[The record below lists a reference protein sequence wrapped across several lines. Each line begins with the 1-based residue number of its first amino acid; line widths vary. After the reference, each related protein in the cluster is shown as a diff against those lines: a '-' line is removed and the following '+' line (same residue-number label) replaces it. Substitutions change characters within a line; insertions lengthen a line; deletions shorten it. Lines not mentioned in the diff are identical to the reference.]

1 MRNILVVLML
11 LFFFNG
17 NMALSAVPS
26 AGPSV
31 DKALSKPAVWLD
43 KRNGD
48 VIIADS
54 PEIITLN
61 KRMQADNMPELPNYP
76 AYISGE
82 KLKSYIQE
90 YEFDSDLYVNEKL
103 LTSAQSAVLAAD
115 RNLRGIAEE
124 TEVKYG
130 VVVQRTNLRSLPTDL
145 KAFSEPDDKIFD
157 RWQET
162 AVDPAEPVVVL
173 HYNEKRNFIYI
184 QMRNYRGWLPSKAVA
199 LTDRD
204 TWLKYVCPD
213 KFAIITGKLL
223 QLNEGSAKWV
233 FQMGSRIPTEG
244 KRLLLPLRE
253 ASGNLKIVRALANY
267 SDALHAGYLPY
278 TTNNLIR
285 QAFQFLGNP
294 YGWGGLQES
303 VDCSSFVADVY
314 RTVGVELPRNADEQ
328 EEVSTGS
335 SIDLSVSDSNEKLSV
350 VNNLPIGSALFMPNH
365 VMLYLGSK
373 KGRPY
378 IIHALGSYG
387 ARTDNGGYAR
397 VPVMKVIVS
406 DLSLKT
412 SRGNSFLEELSS
424 AQSYR

>member
-1 MRNILVVLML
+1 VQKILVILML
-11 LFFFNG
+11 LFIFNG
-17 NMALSAVPS
+17 NMVLAAVVKD
-26 AGPSV
+26 GVSV
-31 DKALSKPAVWLD
+31 DQELLKPAAWLD

-54 PEIITLN
+54 REIIALD
-61 KRMQADNMPELPNYP
+61 KRMQADNMPDLQNYP
-76 AYISGE
+76 VCISRE

-90 YEFDSDLYVNEKL
+90 YEFDSDLYVNGKL
-103 LTSAQSAVLAAD
+103 LTSAQSAALAAD

-162 AVDPAEPVVVL
+162 AVDPAEPVLVL
-173 HYNEKRNFIYI
+173 HYNEKRNFVYV
-184 QMRNYRGWLPSKAVA
+184 QMRNYRGWLPAKGVA
-199 LTDRD
+199 LTDHD

-213 KFAIITGKLL
+213 KFAIVTDKLL
-223 QLNEGSAKWV
+223 LLKADKVQLA

-244 KRLLLPLRE
+244 KNLLLPVRD
-253 ASGNLKIVRALANY
+253 ANGNLKIIKQSANY
-267 SDALHAGYLPY
+267 GETLHAGYLPY
-278 TTNNLIR
+278 TTNNLVK
-285 QAFQFLGNP
+285 QAFRFLGST
-294 YGWGGLQES
+294 YGWGGLQDS

-328 EEVSTGS
+328 EEADTGNVMGIS
-335 SIDLSVSDSNEKLSV
+335 ALAGNQKLKA
-350 VNNLPIGSALFMPNH
+350 VNNLPPGSALFMPNH

-373 KGRPY
+373 KERPY
-378 IIHALGSYG
+378 IIHALGSCG
-387 ARTDNGGYAR
+387 ARTDNGEYVR

-406 DLSLKT
+406 DLFLKT